1 MKYIKVMKIVKII
14 GLFMAGLMSWFSPI
28 NQIHNGELC
37 CVGCHLKKEDEVEL
51 VEEHID
57 ETGGN

>member
-1 MKYIKVMKIVKII
+1 MKIVKII